1 MNALMRFALLTVIIA
16 AIPGQAG
23 AEQLG
28 RFFTTPEQR
37 LKLDTLRYTRVA
49 PEPVQPTVADRQA
62 EQEAKAPE
70 VFDKSVN
77 FKGFVSKQQGDST
90 AWLNDTN
97 TLRGDLS
104 LGSLEIKSI
113 DKKTGRIRIL
123 VPGRESEVP
132 LKVGESYEPNDE
144 SALRSE

>member
-1 MNALMRFALLTVIIA
+1 MNVLMRFALLTVIIA
-16 AIPGQAG
+16 AIPSQAG

-77 FKGFVSKQQGDST
+77 FKGFVSRGDSGST
-90 AWLNDTN
+90 AWLNDTS

-104 LGSLEIKSI
+104 LGRLEIRSI
-113 DKKTGRIRIL
+113 DRKTGRIRIL

-132 LKVGESYEPNDE
+132 LKVGESYDPLNE
-144 SALRSE
+144 SSK